1 MIKPVKYDK
10 YGSSI
15 VLKQLMTK
23 GNMINDQEDIDR
35 IKQGEDNKRKST
47 ERWLT
52 EVEVSKLI
60 GVTRATLQNW
70 RWRNVGIPYSKFMR
84 SVRYKESDL
93 NAYMES
99 GRTCYGQL
107 NASKH
112 TGEAAHEQ
120 KHHKKNIESVL
131 LHQLC
136 SEMLTMKK
144 QITDLE
150 AEVKLN
156 QLRHDDEMKDAYA
169 NIASLKMQIQ
179 SIWTFYDQEIEG
191 ITEISPE
198 EARKAIGRMK

>member
-1 MIKPVKYDK
+1 MKKEVDNQK
-10 YGSSI
+10 
-15 VLKQLMTK
+15 
-23 GNMINDQEDIDR
+23 DILT
-35 IKQGEDNKRKST
+35 IIEEDNKRKST

-93 NAYMES
+93 YAYMES
-99 GRTCYGQL
+99 GRTCYGQQ

-112 TGEAAHEQ
+112 TGEAAHE
-120 KHHKKNIESVL
+120 KNIESVL

-136 SEMLTMKK
+136 SDMLTMKK
-144 QITDLE
+144 EIEELQ

-156 QLRHDDEMKDAYA
+156 RLCYEEKA
-169 NIASLKMQIQ
+169 K
-179 SIWTFYDQEIEG
+179 QELDIK
-191 ITEISPE
+191 
-198 EARKAIGRMK
+198 RKAIQDLHANLFGKEEE